1 MTLIALLE
9 FLLGLAIGLGIWL
22 WQYTQF
28 QKRLRQVLHRLP
40 SEATE
45 ISLPSINLLQR
56 AILKQK
62 EHNAEL
68 QAKIDLS
75 KYLLEVAPIGYIEVD
90 EENQLLCC
98 NPQAQQLLNIQKW
111 NPRQVRLL
119 LELVRSYEL
128 DYLIELT
135 RDQQQPQVKEWV
147 FHPTSTNAV
156 SPGEAQS
163 RTLRAFGYSLPEGR
177 VGVFIENRQPLVELA
192 QSRDRTLSDLAHE
205 LKTPLTSI
213 RLVAET
219 LHDQLQ
225 PPLQRWAARIL
236 PEIDRLIN
244 LVQDWLELNQ
254 LEANSKLNR
263 QRVELRSLISAVWE
277 TLEPLAKNKQMQL
290 SYSGPEA
297 VWLNADESRL
307 FRLFLNLFDNSIKYS
322 PPQGKVEV
330 KLSLSMLAAEQVQ
343 IDIIDSG
350 PGFPSTDLP
359 HVFDRLYR
367 GDPSRTRQETFTH
380 PSCPV
385 STGCGLGLAIARQIV
400 LAHGGTIKAM
410 NHPQTGGAWLQV
422 LLPEVLANPQN

>member
-1 MTLIALLE
+1 MALLE
-9 FLLGLAIGLGIWL
+9 FLLGLAIGLGIWF
-22 WQYTQF
+22 WQCTRF
-28 QKRLRQVLHRLP
+28 QKKLQQVLRRLP

-56 AILKQK
+56 AIIRQK
-62 EHNAEL
+62 EQNAKL

-75 KYLLEVAPIGYIEVD
+75 EYLLEVAPIGYLEVD

-111 NPRQVRLL
+111 NPQQLRLL

-128 DYLIELT
+128 DHLIDKT
-135 RDQQQPQVKEWV
+135 RNQQQPQVKEWV
-147 FHPTSTNAV
+147 FHPAFTNTM
-156 SPGEAQS
+156 SIGEAQP

-177 VGVFIENRQPLVELA
+177 VAVFIENRQPLVELA
-192 QSRDRTLSDLAHE
+192 QSRDRMLSDLAHE

-254 LEANSKLNR
+254 LEANGKLNR
-263 QRVELRSLISAVWE
+263 QNVEVRSLINRVWE
-277 TLEPLAKNKQMQL
+277 TLEPLAQNKQIQL
-290 SYSGPEA
+290 SYSGPEV

-307 FRLFLNLFDNSIKYS
+307 YRLFLNLFDNSIKYN
-322 PPQGKVEV
+322 PPTGKIDV
-330 KLSLSMLAAEQVQ
+330 KLSIIAAELQ

-350 PGFPSTDLP
+350 PGFPSSDLP
-359 HVFDRLYR
+359 YVFNRLYR
-367 GDPSRTRQETFTH
+367 GDPARTRQQA
-380 PSCPV
+380 PSTVP
-385 STGCGLGLAIARQIV
+385 SYSISSGCGLGLAIARQIV

-410 NHPQTGGAWLQV
+410 NHPQTGGAWLQI